1 MGEKLF
7 AAVAGAAARYPDRY
21 FALSV
26 IASKATQRRY
36 EEDGVAVF
44 EDPWRAVDAVA
55 AAMRCAE
62 RLGAP
67 AIEPAAPLAG
77 LAPLPKGRIGEYE
90 AKRILA
96 DAGFPVVEERVA
108 TSAAEAAAAA
118 LALGE
123 RLAMKI
129 VSPDIAHKTEAGGVM
144 LGVPA
149 AEAADAYDRL
159 VAQVAARVPGARLDG
174 VLVSPMLVD
183 GVETIIGVQHDPVF
197 GPVVMFGLGGVF
209 VEVLRD
215 VTFRVAP
222 FDQAEARR
230 MIAEI
235 RGAAI
240 LEGARGRPPADID
253 ALAGALSLLSRF
265 AAAQAGGFASIEINP
280 LLVRPQG
287 HGVAALDALIVT
299 AG

>member
-1 MGEKLF
+1 
-7 AAVAGAAARYPDRY
+7 
-21 FALSV
+21 
-26 IASKATQRRY
+26 
-36 EEDGVAVF
+36 
-44 EDPWRAVDAVA
+44 
-55 AAMRCAE
+55 
-62 RLGAP
+62 
-67 AIEPAAPLAG
+67 
-77 LAPLPKGRIGEYE
+77 
-90 AKRILA
+90 
-96 DAGFPVVEERVA
+96 
-108 TSAAEAAAAA
+108 
-118 LALGE
+118 
-123 RLAMKI
+123 
-129 VSPDIAHKTEAGGVM
+129 
-144 LGVPA
+144 
-149 AEAADAYDRL
+149 
-159 VAQVAARVPGARLDG
+159 
-174 VLVSPMLVD
+174 MLVD

-240 LEGARGRPPADID
+240 LAGARGRPPADID